1 MAECCQ
7 RGLVLQCDRLLTF
20 SGLGHC
26 FSYVAGLY
34 YSHSTLSAA
43 SLFSVEDLCGAAAYI
58 TAANLGGSNALL
70 PDRLIGG
77 LGRLLGKPLGT
88 ILSLIPGWGPGSQS
102 ATMHL
107 NQTADDYT
115 FYGQFEEF
123 FLPYWAVIGSMRIGL
138 EHKTGSASRM
148 AQGAL
153 VSLISIA
160 IFHRTSAASSAP
172 FHPSSAYS
180 GRLTSAAVPISPG
193 RAATR
198 AAASTPCR

>member
-1 MAECCQ
+1 M
-7 RGLVLQCDRLLTF
+7 LQCNRLLTF

-43 SLFSVEDLCGAAAYI
+43 
-58 TAANLGGSNALL
+58 NLGGSNALL
-70 PDRLIGG
+70 PGRLIGG
-77 LGRLLGKPLGT
+77 LGRLLDKPLGT

-102 ATMHL
+102 TTMHL
-107 NQTADDYT
+107 NQTADDYS

-123 FLPYWAVIGSMRIGL
+123 FLPHWAVIGSVRIGL

-172 FHPSSAYS
+172 FYPSSAYN
-180 GRLTSAAVPISPG
+180 GRLTSAECLFHLDA
-193 RAATR
+193 RLQER
-198 AAASTPCR
+198 RLQQPCR